1 MSSVKIL
8 LTNDDG
14 ISAPGLAALL
24 AAVEDQGTAV
34 VVAPNSPQSGAS
46 HAMSD
51 RTPLRVLPYDLP
63 GAISAH
69 AVEGKPADCARL
81 GVCHY
86 ARESQWVFSGI
97 NAGGNLGVDAYY
109 SGTVGAAREAAILG
123 RPAIALSQYI
133 RSAGSLDW
141 QRAAHWA
148 RDVILQ
154 IMSRPQPP
162 GLFWNVN
169 LPDPEDGAA
178 PPQIVIAPL
187 AVDPH
192 EVTYHQTDDGSQAS
206 IFHYR
211 GRYIDRP
218 RPAGSDVDVVFG
230 GDICVTPML
239 LDVSAC
245 GLSGEPFD
253 APATSPSPATQS
265 T

>member
-1 MSSVKIL
+1 MQIL

-24 AAVEDQGTAV
+24 QAMAGLGEAVI
-34 VVAPNSPQSGAS
+34 VAPHGPQSGAS

-51 RTPLRVLPYDLP
+51 RTPLRVMPYNQP
-63 GAISAH
+63 GALSAH

-86 ARESQWVFSGI
+86 APASRWVLSGI

-123 RPAIALSQYI
+123 RPAIALSQYQR
-133 RSAGSLDW
+133 RSGAADW
-141 QRAAHWA
+141 QRSAHWA
-148 RDVILQ
+148 GDVIRQ
-154 IMSRPQPP
+154 ILARPQPA

-169 LPDPEDGAA
+169 LPDPEEGA
-178 PPQIVIAPL
+178 PPPRIVVAPL

-192 EVTYHQTDDGSQAS
+192 TVTYHETGDDSDAS

-211 GRYIDRP
+211 GRYQDRP
-218 RPAGSDVDVVFG
+218 RPTGSDVDVVFG
-230 GDICVTPML
+230 GDICVTPIH
-239 LDVSAC
+239 LDVSVLDQA
-245 GLSGEPFD
+245 GGAFT
-253 APATSPSPATQS
+253 APAPLPTPQS

>member
-1 MSSVKIL
+1 MQIL

-24 AAVEDQGTAV
+24 GAVGDLGPAV
-34 VVAPNSPQSGAS
+34 IVAPHGPQSGAS

-63 GAISAH
+63 GAASAH
-69 AVEGKPADCARL
+69 AVEGKPADCTRL

-86 ARESQWVFSGI
+86 SRDSRWVLSGI

-133 RSAGSLDW
+133 HSSRTVDWERS
-141 QRAAHWA
+141 AHWA
-148 RDVILQ
+148 GAVIRQ
-154 IMSRPQPP
+154 IIARPQPP

-169 LPDPEDGAA
+169 LPDPDGGES
-178 PPQIVIAPL
+178 PPRIVVAPL
-187 AVDPH
+187 AADPH
-192 EVTYHQTDDGSQAS
+192 AVTYHETGDGTQAS

-211 GRYIDRP
+211 GRYQDRP

-230 GDICVTPML
+230 GDICVTPVQ

-245 GLSGEPFD
+245 RQAGGPFTS
-253 APATSPSPATQS
+253 PATLPATQS